1 MEEKGISQSL
11 FSEKANPSSLEWIEF
26 FSEKIKAGEN
36 VFLDRFLKLNHP
48 ADIAEVL
55 EKLEEDEAFYVFK
68 RCDSEL
74 QSSILVEFDEEFQ
87 ADLISR
93 FQMKEISPIL
103 EKLETDELS
112 NLISE
117 FPREKAEEILN
128 SIDEEDSSQVRK
140 QLTFREYTA
149 GRLMNTVFAS
159 AVETDTVRKAIIKLR
174 KIAKETDDIYHL
186 YITDEDNVL
195 KGYVKLKN
203 LFLAPLNTKVHR
215 LMKTGFTSIHYDT
228 DQEEVAKIFRKYDL
242 VSAAVVDDLGRIL
255 GRITVDDILDIVHE
269 EASEDILRLGGVSG
283 EEKLSSSVLTSAR
296 RRMVWLLI
304 NLGTASLAA
313 SVVSFFGA
321 TIEKYV
327 LLASLM
333 PIVAG
338 MGGNAGTQSITLIV
352 RNLATGDLSTGNW
365 KSAIRKEGLVGLLN
379 GFMVGVT
386 AGIIVYL
393 FTGNFTLS
401 MVMFMALQANLVIAA
416 VIGTS
421 IPLLLRVLG
430 IDPAIASSIF
440 VTTFTDVFGFF
451 CFLGLA
457 TIFIQML

>member
-1 MEEKGISQSL
+1 MEEKGLGPSL
-11 FSEKANPSSLEWIEF
+11 FSEKANASSPEWLEF
-26 FSEKIKAGEN
+26 VSEKIQAGDDP
-36 VFLDRFLKLNHP
+36 FLDRFLRINHP

-55 EKLEEDEAFYVFK
+55 EKLEEDEAFYIFK

-74 QSSILVEFDEEFQ
+74 QGSILVEFDEEFQ

-103 EKLETDELS
+103 ENLETDELS
-112 NLISE
+112 SLISE

-203 LFLAPLNTKVHR
+203 LFLAPLNGKVNR

-269 EASEDILRLGGVSG
+269 EASEDILRLGGVSE
-283 EEKLSSSVLTSAR
+283 EEKMSSSVFTSAK

-352 RNLATGDLSTGNW
+352 RNLATGDLTTGNW
-365 KSAIRKEGLVGLLN
+365 KAAIRKEGLVGLFN

-386 AGIIVYL
+386 AGLIVYF
-393 FTGNFTLS
+393 FTGNFVLS
-401 MVMFMALQANLVIAA
+401 AVMFMALQANLVIAA

-421 IPLLLRVLG
+421 IPLLLRALG

-457 TIFIQML
+457 SLFIQML

>member
-1 MEEKGISQSL
+1 MEEKGAGQSL

-26 FSEKIKAGEN
+26 FQEKIKEAD
-36 VFLDRFLKLNHP
+36 VAFLDRFLALNHP

-55 EKLEEDEAFYVFK
+55 EKLEEDEVFYVFK

-93 FQMKEISPIL
+93 LQMKEISPIL
-103 EKLETDELS
+103 ENMETDELS
-112 NLISE
+112 SLISE
-117 FPREKAEEILN
+117 FPKDKAEEILN
-128 SIDEEDSSQVRK
+128 SIDQEDSSQIRK

-174 KIAKETDDIYHL
+174 KIARDTDDIYHL
-186 YITDEDNVL
+186 YLTDENNVL

-203 LFLAPLNTKVHR
+203 LFLAPLNTKVSR

-269 EASEDILRLGGVSG
+269 EASEDILRLGGVSE
-283 EEKLSSSVLTSAR
+283 EEKLTSSVLTSVR
-296 RRMVWLLI
+296 RRIVWLTI

-313 SVVSFFGA
+313 SVVSFFGD

-352 RNLATGDLSTGNW
+352 RNLATGDLTTENW
-365 KSAIRKEGLVGLLN
+365 KSAIRKEGLVGLFN

-386 AGIIVYL
+386 AGLIVYL
-393 FTGNFTLS
+393 FTGNTALAA
-401 MVMFMALQANLVIAA
+401 VMFMALQANLLIAA

-457 TIFIQML
+457 TIFIHLL